1 VAIAAAI
8 LDGRAYVDTVREY
21 GRRFPSAGYGAR
33 FFRWLRET
41 EGAPYRSWGNGSA
54 MRVSPVGF
62 AFDTEQS
69 VLDEARKS
77 AQITHDHP
85 AGIAGAQA
93 VANAIWLARQRASKE
108 IIRQV
113 IERRFGYD
121 LGRTVEAIRPQY
133 RFDVSCPGSVPEA
146 IIAFLD
152 ADDWESAVRNAV
164 SLGGDSDTQACIAG
178 GIAEAFYGPVP
189 KWVRLEVRR
198 RLPEEL
204 WDMVQ
209 RFSERFFRS

>member
-1 VAIAAAI
+1 MLGAIAGDIIGSGREGDPCKSTDFTLFEDHSRFTDDTVLSVAIAAAI

-77 AQITHDHP
+77 AQITHNHP

-93 VANAIWLARQRASKE
+93 VANAIWLARKRA
-108 IIRQV
+108 
-113 IERRFGYD
+113 
-121 LGRTVEAIRPQY
+121 
-133 RFDVSCPGSVPEA
+133 
-146 IIAFLD
+146 
-152 ADDWESAVRNAV
+152 
-164 SLGGDSDTQACIAG
+164 
-178 GIAEAFYGPVP
+178 
-189 KWVRLEVRR
+189 
-198 RLPEEL
+198 
-204 WDMVQ
+204 
-209 RFSERFFRS
+209 